1 MIFKD
6 KDGELRIYEGNTP
19 AYFSIL
25 FTNADLT
32 FPVNRARPEELLN
45 MDRGKVD
52 TNMSYSLG
60 TDEPITEPMSLSV
73 SARLDDSVNTT
84 YLKQFM
90 SGVTT
95 INSSLMTTTKAST
108 TVYNGDGAP
117 ITTAAFADGRKIAY
131 DIEVLWDGTTDLG
144 YRLTEV
150 YFPPDQQTINEGTDA
165 VNLNM
170 NGMVYGGV
178 SIMAGFKPGTAVSAL

>member
-6 KDGELRIYEGNTP
+6 KDGELRLYDSVTP
-19 AYFSIL
+19 MYMKVL

-32 FPVNRARPEELLN
+32 FSVDRARPEELLN
-45 MDRGKVD
+45 LDRGNID
-52 TNMSYSLG
+52 SNMSYSQG

-73 SARLDDSVNTT
+73 SARLDDTVNTT
-84 YLKQFM
+84 YLKQWL
-90 SGVTT
+90 SGVTI
-95 INSSLMTTTKAST
+95 INTHKLTTTKATT

-117 ITTAAFADGRKIAY
+117 ITTAAFADGRKTCY
-131 DIEVLWDGTTDLG
+131 DIEVLWDGSTDLG

-178 SIMAGFKPGTAVSAL
+178 SIMAGFKPGTVITT